1 MAVCSH
7 CGKHVSDEAIYCIWC
22 GIKLETGTVQKAGL
36 IHNVRALLRG
46 ELAEYKAEV

>member
-22 GIKLETGTVQKAGL
+22 GVRLESGSVQKEGL
-36 IHNVRALLRG
+36 IDHVRALLRG
-46 ELAEYKAEV
+46 DLAEYKAKV